1 MRASVDVETVFE
13 LFDAAL
19 RVVGRARDFFPRGDA
34 AVFES
39 FVGEKRERSR
49 RGDEQGG
56 DDGDDSEA
64 ARDVRAKN
72 QPEKKRDDGDDDA
85 EGERRRA
92 EKRVSVAAESGD
104 DDRRDG
110 EKAQGG
116 GNDALLFAR
125 GFFGFLF
132 FFGAHFFRKKKN
144 TCAPFLPASVFC
156 RSFLSETA
164 KIFGK
169 IFVLRM
175 KFLILILFFVSAT
188 LCVPA
193 VAAEVP
199 AGQDVSGKD
208 AAVPAEEVFNAKN
221 AAILGVVEGLTEY
234 LPVSSTGHL
243 ILANSAL
250 GLDGAEPIV
259 RRGGSAGEL
268 VRDRDGSDF
277 SVKEAADAYSII
289 IQFGAIVA
297 VFFAYWKRCTGT
309 IVGVFRRDP
318 ASWRLSRN
326 LIVAFVP
333 AAGLGF
339 FFSDKIEEHLFNPV
353 TVACALIVG
362 GVLMLVVDRRQKK
375 LAAARG
381 GNAEDGPDLQD
392 LSVRQALTIGAMQC
406 IALWPGMSRSMATIV
421 GGYVAGLSPRR
432 ATEFSFLLGLITLSA
447 ASIYKTLQC
456 AEQMRDSFGLGV
468 SAVGLGVA
476 FVAAFASVKWM
487 VEWISRHGLSAFA
500 WYRFALAAAV
510 LWFMA

>member
-125 GFFGFLF
+125 EFFGFLF
-132 FFGAHFFRKKKN
+132 FFGAHFFGQKRIPARRFCPQAFFDEVFYRNRRK
-144 TCAPFLPASVFC
+144 FS
-156 RSFLSETA
+156 A
-164 KIFGK
+164 KFFI
-169 IFVLRM
+169 LRM
-175 KFLILILFFVSAT
+175 KFLILILIFVSAT

-193 VAAEVP
+193 VAAEVSV
-199 AGQDVSGKD
+199 GQDVSGKD
-208 AAVPAEEVFNAKN
+208 AAVPAEEVFDAKN

-309 IVGVFRRDP
+309 IAGVFRRDP

-456 AEQMRDSFGLGV
+456 AEQMRDSFGFGV